1 MKSVCDK
8 NISFVS
14 KLLAPVSQFSFC
26 ILAIIFSLLHPSV
39 VFVPLIPL
47 MVLAF
52 FTDLRKSPSCSLFSV
67 TKRLFLM
74 IAATFTLAFYF
85 YTLVTLQ
92 KTDSIMSKWRRSK
105 HVEEKSYA
113 WDLFGLSEMS
123 KTTGSLAMRTLFPFH
138 YEMLYILALVTFS
151 KYADVRALL
160 LER

>member
-1 MKSVCDK
+1 
-8 NISFVS
+8 
-14 KLLAPVSQFSFC
+14 
-26 ILAIIFSLLHPSV
+26 
-39 VFVPLIPL
+39 
-47 MVLAF
+47 
-52 FTDLRKSPSCSLFSV
+52 
-67 TKRLFLM
+67 M
-74 IAATFTLAFYF
+74 IAAAFTLAFYF

-92 KTDSIMSKWRRSK
+92 KTDSIMSKWRQSK